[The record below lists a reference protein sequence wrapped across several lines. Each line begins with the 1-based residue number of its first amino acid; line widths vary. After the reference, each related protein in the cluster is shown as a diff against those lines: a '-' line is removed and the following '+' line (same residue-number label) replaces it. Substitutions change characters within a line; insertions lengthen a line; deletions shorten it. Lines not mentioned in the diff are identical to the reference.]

1 MTDTKRVFLVILAHY
16 LVAFAACLAF
26 VFSQAVPPELV
37 APYVASYRFWRGV
50 LLFAHYMPALQIS
63 GLLVGYAL
71 AFKSHADEQ
80 VDRWSGLLIDY
91 LKGAFVLC
99 IVCLTAY
106 FVMAEGVSPYLR
118 TKQQSAVNRC
128 ADYREFVAVAKA
140 SLEANDPGS
149 AEIRLEAALQI
160 WPKSAEATKLLDRCQ
175 YLRAQ
180 ASGGETADAKKP
192 GAAPGKDGGTAE
204 GQGAEPS
211 AGKGSEAKAASKQ
224 PAVAEP
230 LAAEDKGITALEALD
245 RSAAATAKHD
255 YFNAHYYAM
264 LAWRLAR
271 DTDPNKA
278 LALRKAAEA
287 WNHVSEGTDKFTEQ
301 GEISRYQTKREG
313 YEAIQNGD
321 YLKAYY
327 VLLAEYDK
335 EKASKTKKIDPDV
348 ERFLE
353 VARTGL
359 LESFFFIDETTN
371 IRLFESAR
379 DVFFVNRRS
388 DDTLDAVFIR
398 GMTFMRTAGKD
409 VAYLRDVEIARLGRD
424 GKTVWRIAVPYAK
437 MFPFERE
444 GQSRPELILHAVD
457 RNRAGGDVLPEVLEG
472 EIPAQERSILLL
484 DMPYRDLD
492 LVVAANRGVSGM
504 TLIDMFRFS
513 KTAEKYGFS
522 GALYQREIINRIAE
536 PFLILIIS
544 IYALIL
550 GWKYRL
556 GKNVFFRAWWA
567 LAIPLFPIITLFV
580 IETVRYLARLCVVA
594 FVGLAPGNALV
605 PTIAFLTVCFV
616 LVSVAFF
623 AQRSD

>member
-16 LVAFAACLAF
+16 LVAFAACLIFAF
-26 VFSQAVPPELV
+26 VKAVPPELV
-37 APYVASYRFWRGV
+37 VPYIASYRFWRGV
-50 LLFAHYMPALQIS
+50 LLFVNYMPALQIS
-63 GLLVGYAL
+63 GLLVGYAF

-80 VDRWSGLLIDY
+80 VERWSGLLIDY
-91 LKGAFVLC
+91 LKGAFILC
-99 IVCLTAY
+99 IICLAAY
-106 FVMAEGVSPYLR
+106 FAMAEGVSPFLR

-128 ADYREFVAVAKA
+128 SDYREFVAVAKA
-140 SLEANDPGS
+140 SLEANDPS
-149 AEIRLEAALQI
+149 EAEIRLQAALQI
-160 WPKSAEATKLLDRCQ
+160 WPKSAEANKLLDRCL

-180 ASGGETADAKKP
+180 ASGGESPDAKKSD
-192 GAAPGKDGGTAE
+192 AATGKDGGSAE
-204 GQGAEPS
+204 GKGGA
-211 AGKGSEAKAASKQ
+211 AKSESKQ
-224 PAVAEP
+224 SAAVEP
-230 LAAEDKGITALEALD
+230 LSADDKGITALEALD
-245 RSAAATAKHD
+245 RSDAATKKHD

-301 GEISRYQTKREG
+301 GEIARYQTKREG

-327 VLLAEYDK
+327 IFLAEYEK
-335 EKASKTKKIDPDV
+335 EKAAKTKGIDPDV

-359 LESFFFIDETTN
+359 LDSFFFVDETAN

-388 DDTLDAVFIR
+388 DDTFDAVFIR

-472 EIPAQERSILLL
+472 EIPVQERSILLL

-504 TLIDMFRFS
+504 TLFDMFQFS

-522 GALYQREIINRIAE
+522 GALYQREIINRLAE

-556 GKNVFFRAWWA
+556 GKNVFFKAWWA

-580 IETVRYLARLCVVA
+580 IETVRYLARLCIVA
-594 FVGLAPGNALV
+594 FVGLVPGNALV
-605 PTIAFLTVCFV
+605 PTIVFLTVCFV

>member
-26 VFSQAVPPELV
+26 AFSQAVPPELV

-50 LLFAHYMPALQIS
+50 LLFVNYMPALQIS
-63 GLLVGYAL
+63 GLLVGYAI

-80 VDRWSGLLIDY
+80 VERWSGLLIDY
-91 LKGAFVLC
+91 LKGAFILC
-99 IVCLTAY
+99 IVCLAAY
-106 FVMAEGVSPYLR
+106 FVMAEGVSPFLR
-118 TKQQSAVNRC
+118 TKQQSAVNRG
-128 ADYREFVAVAKA
+128 ADYREFVVVAKA
-140 SLEANDPGS
+140 SLEANDPGA
-149 AEIRLEAALQI
+149 AEVRLVAALQI
-160 WPKSAEATKLLDRCQ
+160 WPKSAEANKLLDRCQ

-180 ASGGETADAKKP
+180 ASGGEPPDAKKSDV
-192 GAAPGKDGGTAE
+192 AAGKDGGAAE
-204 GQGAEPS
+204 GKSS
-211 AGKGSEAKAASKQ
+211 AAKSASKQ

-230 LAAEDKGITALEALD
+230 LSAADKGITALEALD
-245 RSAAATAKHD
+245 RSDAATAKHD

-287 WNHVSEGTDKFTEQ
+287 WNRVSEGTDKFTEQ
-301 GEISRYQTKREG
+301 GEIARYQTKREG

-327 VLLAEYDK
+327 VFLAEYEK
-335 EKASKTKKIDPDV
+335 EKAAKTKGIDPDV

-359 LESFFFIDETTN
+359 LESFFFVDETAN

-424 GKTVWRIAVPYAK
+424 GKTAWRIAVPYAK

-457 RNRAGGDVLPEVLEG
+457 RNRAGADVLPEVLEG

-504 TLIDMFRFS
+504 TLLDMFKFS

-580 IETVRYLARLCVVA
+580 IETVRYLARLCIVA
-594 FVGLAPGNALV
+594 FVGLVPGNALV
-605 PTIAFLTVCFV
+605 PTVVFLTVCFV